1 MSKFK
6 FGGFETEID
15 AADYDFTTRYEQCC
29 LRTDEKC
36 KAIGKDGMASEYIL
50 AYCRIVFDFFN
61 ELFGEGTAGKM
72 FGDKTN
78 LRVCDNALVAIA
90 ETMKADVSDL
100 ASESKA
106 NLSKI
111 TGNRQQR
118 RRSSK
123 QA

>member
-1 MSKFK
+1 MSVFQ

-15 AADYDFTTRYEQCC
+15 AADYDFTTRYETCC

-36 KAIGKDGMASEYIL
+36 KALGKDGLASEYIL

-61 ELFGEGTAGKM
+61 DLFGEGTAEKM
-72 FGDKTN
+72 FGKRTN

-106 NLSKI
+106 NLTKI
-111 TGNRQQR
+111 TG
-118 RRSSK
+118 K
-123 QA
+123 QKRKSPKRA

>member
-1 MSKFK
+1 MSVFT

-29 LRTDEKC
+29 LRTDERC
-36 KAIGKDGMASEYIL
+36 RAIGKDGLASEYIL
-50 AYCRIVFDFFN
+50 AYCNIVFDFFN

-72 FGDKTN
+72 FGGKTN
-78 LRVCDNALVAIA
+78 LRVCDQALVAIA

-111 TGNRQQR
+111 TGSQPKKRKAA
-118 RRSSK
+118 K